1 MRALAVVLVT
11 LVLAGCGSDPGSD
24 SGPDPS
30 SDNSSDRTQPTGY
43 RGCTANDVAGQ
54 GKVVAKADLDGTGG
68 TETIRL
74 IGASDRRCHN
84 SLVAVVEGRLVGT
97 DVSRLHLVQ
106 NRAHAVQLHGK
117 AAADL
122 VLLWS
127 QPHPR
132 GGSQPHLF
140 GLRDSGRLVE
150 VTLDGRP
157 VLPFVATD
165 GGGSPMTATCTGS
178 GGIAVFTAVAHQ
190 PPGIVLAWDVTR
202 TTYDVR
208 DGRAMAVG
216 SSMVQE
222 AAADPA
228 LRRSRPELFS
238 GKLFANCD

>member
-1 MRALAVVLVT
+1 MRALAVVLAL
-11 LVLAGCGSDPGSD
+11 LVVAGCGSDPG
-24 SGPDPS
+24 PHPS
-30 SDNSSDRTQPTGY
+30 SDNSSDRTQETGY
-43 RGCTANDVAGQ
+43 RGCTASDVAGR
-54 GKVVAKADLDGTGG
+54 GKVVARADLDGTGG
-68 TETIRL
+68 TETVRL
-74 IGASDRRCHN
+74 IGASDRRCRN
-84 SLVAVVEGRLVGT
+84 SLVAVVDGRLVGT
-97 DVSRLHLVQ
+97 DVRRLHLVPK
-106 NRAHAVQLHGK
+106 RAEAVQLRGK

-132 GGSQPHLF
+132 GGAQPHLF
-140 GLRDSGRLVE
+140 GLRHSGRLAE

-202 TTYDVR
+202 TTYAVR
-208 DGRAMAVG
+208 DGRAVAVG
-216 SSMVQE
+216 SSMVE
-222 AAADPA
+222 KAAADPA

-238 GKLFANCD
+238 GKLFADCD

>member
-1 MRALAVVLVT
+1 VRPIGMRALGLT
-11 LVLAGCGSDPGSD
+11 LATLAMAGCGANGGSEPGEVA
-24 SGPDPS
+24 
-30 SDNSSDRTQPTGY
+30 GY
-43 RGCTANDVAGQ
+43 RGCTPRDVAGQ
-54 GKVVAKADLDGTGG
+54 GSTVANADLDASGG
-68 TETIRL
+68 PEKVRL
-74 IGASDRRCHN
+74 IGGSDTRCGN
-84 SLVAVVEGRLVGT
+84 SLVAVVDGRLAGADVG
-97 DVSRLHLVQ
+97 RLHLVAE
-106 NRAHAVQLHGK
+106 RSKRVHLRGPGAP
-117 AAADL
+117 DL

-127 QPHPR
+127 EPHPR

-140 GLRDSGRLVE
+140 GLRDSGRLSE

-178 GGIAVFTAVAHQ
+178 GGIAVFSAVAHQ

-208 DGRAMAVG
+208 DGRAVVTG
-216 SSMVQE
+216 SSLAEE

-238 GKLFANCD
+238 GRLFADCG